1 MRLRRVSPNSVGW
14 SRRRAG
20 RGWIFL
26 DADGNRLP
34 AADADRCRLLVI
46 PPAWRDVWICP
57 IPHGHIQAVGIDDA
71 GRRQYIYHEQWRIQ
85 RDAAKYDRLLV
96 VARRLPQAREQ
107 VLEHLALAGMPRER
121 ALAAAFRMLDLGYFR
136 VGGEAYADANGSY
149 GLATL
154 LKSHVR
160 MSRGGLVFEFVAKS
174 GLENRILL
182 TDEPLLGAITLMRR
196 RRGGTDELL
205 AFREGSRWRDV
216 TTTDIN
222 EYVKE
227 VIREE
232 VSAKDFRT
240 WHGTVLAAIA
250 LATSPHSPNT
260 RTGRRRAV
268 AQAMREVAE
277 DLGNTPAVARKAYVD
292 PRLIDLYEDG
302 HTIEPAL
309 RRLGKAADLGTPE
322 AHEVAERAVA
332 RLLAKAPKSR
342 DQSRLQERA

>member
-1 MRLRRVSPNSVGW
+1 
-14 SRRRAG
+14 
-20 RGWIFL
+20 
-26 DADGNRLP
+26 
-34 AADADRCRLLVI
+34 VI
-46 PPAWRDVWICP
+46 PPAWQDVWICP
-57 IPHGHIQAVGIDDA
+57 IPNGHIQAVGTDDA

-85 RDAAKYDRLLV
+85 RDAAKYDRLLL
-96 VARRLPQAREQ
+96 VARRLPQARDQ
-107 VLEHLALAGMPRER
+107 VLEHLALSGMPRKR
-121 ALAAAFRMLDLGYFR
+121 ALATAFRMLDLGYFR

-160 MSRGGLVFEFVAKS
+160 MSRGGLVFEFIAKS
-174 GLENRILL
+174 GLEQQIRLADELL
-182 TDEPLLGAITLMRR
+182 LDSIRTMRR

-205 AFREGSRWRDV
+205 AFREGRRWRDV

-227 VIREE
+227 VIRED

-240 WHGTVLAAIA
+240 WHGTVLAAVA
-250 LATSPHSPNT
+250 LATSSHRSDTPS
-260 RTGRRRAV
+260 GRKRAV

-292 PRLIDLYEDG
+292 PRIIDLYEDG
-302 HTIEPAL
+302 ITIGPAL
-309 RRLGKAADLGTPE
+309 RRLAKDADLDTPK

-332 RLLAKAPKSR
+332 RLLARSPRVIGGRGEIVGSR
-342 DQSRLQERA
+342 KRRTPRGG